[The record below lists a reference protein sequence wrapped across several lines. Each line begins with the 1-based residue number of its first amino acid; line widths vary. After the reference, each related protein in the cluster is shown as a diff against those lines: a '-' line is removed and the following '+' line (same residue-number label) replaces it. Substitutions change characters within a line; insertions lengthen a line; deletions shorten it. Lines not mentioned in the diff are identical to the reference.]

1 MAETGAEFNA
11 RMRSLQVI
19 KGGRTKPKE
28 RIITRPNDK
37 GVDVGK
43 RAKQV
48 KDETGSVVTTSD
60 NRQDVNI
67 VPQTVYQEIGLMQG

>member
-28 RIITRPNDK
+28 RIITRSND
-37 GVDVGK
+37 GGIDIGK

-67 VPQTVYQEIGLMQG
+67 VPETHYQEVKMGF

>member
-1 MAETGAEFNA
+1 MADGETGAEFNA

-19 KGGRTKPKE
+19 RGGRTKPKE
-28 RIITRPNDK
+28 RIVTRSDDK

-60 NRQDVNI
+60 NRQDVTI
-67 VPQTVYQEIGLMQG
+67 VPPTHYQEVGFM